1 MQKVGK
7 QSMKKTIAVIGVLF
21 AVVAGLT
28 VYNNVNET
36 ITTKN
41 QPQPA
46 VSNPEP
52 TVSAPADGSVIV
64 RDKGASFVMAPIS
77 R

>member
-1 MQKVGK
+1 
-7 QSMKKTIAVIGVLF
+7 MKKTVRFIGVLF
-21 AVVAGLT
+21 VIVVGLT
-28 VYNNVNET
+28 VYNRVNEIAT
-36 ITTKN
+36 VS

-52 TVSAPADGSVIV
+52 TVSSAPDDGSVIV

-77 R
+77 KQ